1 MGIALALLVR
11 SRLLVLDEPTNGL
24 DPIGIE
30 ELRDLI
36 RAFAAEGTT
45 VLVSSHI
52 LSEVQQMADR
62 IGIIYRGR
70 LAYEDELREGCDLEA
85 LFMDV
90 CRRGASSERGWA
102 A

>member
-1 MGIALALLVR
+1 M
-11 SRLLVLDEPTNGL
+11 LDEPTNGL

-36 RAFAAEGTT
+36 RAFAAQGTT

-62 IGIIYRGR
+62 IGIIYQGR
-70 LAYEDELREGCDLEA
+70 LAYEDELRQGEDLER

-90 CRRGASSERGWA
+90 CRKGRVA
-102 A
+102 